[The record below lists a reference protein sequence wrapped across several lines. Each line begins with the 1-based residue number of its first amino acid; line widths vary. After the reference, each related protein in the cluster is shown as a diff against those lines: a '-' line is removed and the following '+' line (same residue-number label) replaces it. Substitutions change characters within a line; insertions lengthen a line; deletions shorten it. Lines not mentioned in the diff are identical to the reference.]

1 MSQPQQP
8 RSERTQERLLRA
20 AEKLILEKGL
30 ADASVPEIARRAGS
44 SVGGFYARFPDKGAL
59 LRALEERFFDE
70 MLVRVAKLADAGR
83 WGAAPI
89 ATIARAC
96 ADELVS
102 VFRERRNL
110 IAAFLHRASADPELL
125 AEAIRFRATTAE
137 RIATLLLPRRARA
150 APSRAAPRHRP
161 RRAIRLR
168 AHAPARRGRRRPRRR
183 PRARR
188 WRAGGRDHA
197 QLSLL
202 HRCAPTWRPLV
213 KYVQRN
219 PVPVPVTG
227 AFGSVQTT
235 LDAVFDWEYAL
246 KRQNLLALFEKGKAL
261 NWNANEL
268 DWSTDVDMERIM
280 RERIGGNSGMM
291 NQLLNPP
298 RPLSPDE
305 STTLQIHM
313 NSFMLSQFLHG
324 EQGALLATAKIVETV
339 PWAEAKF
346 YAASQVLDE
355 ARHVEVYHRY
365 LTEKLG
371 LSYGVHPSLQTLLDD
386 ILRDPRWD
394 LTFLGMQILVEGLAL
409 AAFGLLRLQM
419 AGEPLIQDITTRIM
433 ADESRHVAFGVLALE
448 DVYTKQMEAH
458 ELRER
463 EDFVIEASHLLRER
477 LLMQPVFERLGWDV
491 PLWVDW
497 AQRTP
502 FMVGFRQMTFAKIVP
517 NLKRLGLLTPR
528 VREAYAKMDLLRFE
542 NEKDSVEEPEAKPP
556 AELVQLLLQLLSGA
570 QQPAAP
576 AA

>member
-1 MSQPQQP
+1 M
-8 RSERTQERLLRA
+8 
-20 AEKLILEKGL
+20 
-30 ADASVPEIARRAGS
+30 
-44 SVGGFYARFPDKGAL
+44 
-59 LRALEERFFDE
+59 
-70 MLVRVAKLADAGR
+70 
-83 WGAAPI
+83 
-89 ATIARAC
+89 
-96 ADELVS
+96 
-102 VFRERRNL
+102 
-110 IAAFLHRASADPELL
+110 
-125 AEAIRFRATTAE
+125 
-137 RIATLLLPRRARA
+137 
-150 APSRAAPRHRP
+150 
-161 RRAIRLR
+161 
-168 AHAPARRGRRRPRRR
+168 
-183 PRARR
+183 
-188 WRAGGRDHA
+188 
-197 QLSLL
+197 
-202 HRCAPTWRPLV
+202 
-213 KYVQRN
+213 KYVQKN

-227 AFGSVQTT
+227 AFGSVHAT

-261 NWNANEL
+261 NWNASDL
-268 DWSTDVDMERIM
+268 DWSIDVDMERTM
-280 RERIGGNSGMM
+280 RERTANAGQLM

-298 RPLSPDE
+298 RALAADE
-305 STTLQIHM
+305 RTTLQLHM

-371 LSYGVHPSLQTLLDD
+371 LSYGVHPSLQQLLDD

-419 AGEPLIQDITTRIM
+419 AGEPLIQDITSRIM

-477 LLMQPVFERLGWDV
+477 LMMQPVFERLGWEV
-491 PLWVDW
+491 PVWLEW

-502 FMVGFRQMTFAKIVP
+502 FMVGFRQMTFSKIVP

-528 VREAYAKMDLLRFE
+528 VRDAYAKMDLLRFE
-542 NEKDSVEEPEAKPP
+542 NEKDSVEEPEVKPP
-556 AELVQLLLQLLSGA
+556 AELVQLLLQLLAGA